1 MGVNPRG
8 GEESERGALD
18 GRGKGKA
25 GEVGW
30 GDKEDG
36 DRLKEKVAEIRWLI
50 STVGH
55 AGIEEQEVRE
65 VLGKAIGRLN
75 ILKGQVT
82 VRMGVACRRYRK
94 IPADKTTLGEKVVE
108 WERRCKTVEECFRAA
123 QEGLPLAD
131 MGSGSLAW
139 AAKGVLRG

>member
-50 STVGH
+50 PPKQKSYPTTEILSHNENTG
-55 AGIEEQEVRE
+55 AFI
-65 VLGKAIGRLN
+65 N
-75 ILKGQVT
+75 IIFKYY
-82 VRMGVACRRYRK
+82 CH
-94 IPADKTTLGEKVVE
+94 
-108 WERRCKTVEECFRAA
+108 
-123 QEGLPLAD
+123 
-131 MGSGSLAW
+131 
-139 AAKGVLRG
+139 

>member
-1 MGVNPRG
+1 M
-8 GEESERGALD
+8 
-18 GRGKGKA
+18 
-25 GEVGW
+25 

-55 AGIEEQEVRE
+55 AEQEVRE

-82 VRMGVACRRYRK
+82 VRMGVACRRYIGRYRQTKLPSGRK
-94 IPADKTTLGEKVVE
+94 
-108 WERRCKTVEECFRAA
+108 W
-123 QEGLPLAD
+123 
-131 MGSGSLAW
+131 
-139 AAKGVLRG
+139 